1 MLRITEVEPTDD
13 SVVLLLEGALR
24 GEWLN
29 ELVRVA
35 SSHHAA
41 GRSVGL
47 DLLGVSAVDAEAT
60 DYLRAGANAEFAI
73 ARASGLLTQLIDPR
87 AEPRE

>member
-13 SVVLLLEGALR
+13 AVVLLLEGTLR

-47 DLLGVSAVDAEAT
+47 DLSGVRDVDAEAKE
-60 DYLRAGANAEFAI
+60 YLRTGADIDFAI
-73 ARASGLLTQLIDPR
+73 ARASGLLARLIDPR
-87 AEPRE
+87 PGFDE